1 MPTASFILL
10 SGILMRTG
18 CREKAGEDGS
28 FLFVVS
34 CNRMIWNMACD
45 IYISKFLR
53 DIKFGSPTCGN
64 PADFFSGNLADERK
78 IYQYLMEHGNTE
90 DNKSI
95 CGSTASYAS
104 FGTARGMDMRGLEQ
118 PRVYDAKR
126 NQKNEFV
133 TNFAYA
139 LAYSVSNVVSEAG
152 GHGATDA
159 RTQTRSEKAAQWFIS
174 HYPLLG
180 GLASGFKVIEDYSLC
195 NREEISVA
203 AVNVAAG
210 EIYVNP
216 AAGLDFEELKFVLA
230 HEFLHAGLM
239 HHERLKGRDPYLFNV
254 ACDYVVN
261 GWLCE
266 MGIGKMPDRGL
277 FDESLTGVSAESLY
291 HK

>member
-1 MPTASFILL
+1 MGEGMAKKNKALNISAGEQRLNLGYSLLRKNALFSKLTGYIHVSGAKDMGKDSAIVCGDGSIYVNRDALLTPEQWAYTIAHCKLHLAFGHFDADRMP
-10 SGILMRTG
+10 GY
-18 CREKAGEDGS
+18 EKAGEDGAC
-28 FLFVVS
+28 LWVVS

-90 DNKSI
+90 DNKSV

-104 FGTARGMDMRGLEQ
+104 FGTAGGMDMRGLEQ

-159 RTQTRSEKAAQWFIS
+159 RTQTKSEKAAQWFIS

-180 GLASGFKVIEDYSLC
+180 GLASGFKVIEDYS
-195 NREEISVA
+195 
-203 AVNVAAG
+203 
-210 EIYVNP
+210 
-216 AAGLDFEELKFVLA
+216 
-230 HEFLHAGLM
+230 
-239 HHERLKGRDPYLFNV
+239 
-254 ACDYVVN
+254 
-261 GWLCE
+261 
-266 MGIGKMPDRGL
+266 
-277 FDESLTGVSAESLY
+277 
-291 HK
+291 